1 MVNRDRGTFC
11 SSFTI
16 VMVVFYIFIFTCCDR
31 QATYEANQAES
42 RLMFTFVHSFS
53 SQDHGHE
60 CRSRNEMGKQ
70 KINKLAKIK
79 YKI

>member
-1 MVNRDRGTFC
+1 MFIVHNRDGLFA
-11 SSFTI
+11 
-16 VMVVFYIFIFTCCDR
+16 IFLFLHAVTDKQR
-31 QATYEANQAES
+31 KKPTLEVES

-60 CRSRNEMGKQ
+60 CRRRNEMGKQ